1 MQSLIGTR
9 NLSKSFGAIAALKD
23 VSLDIAPGE
32 IRAICGENGA
42 GKSTLVK
49 LLTGVYRPDSGD
61 ITVAGEMRTIATP
74 RQAQELGIALV
85 AQELSLCPDLSVE
98 DNIWLGSVKV
108 PLLHKRSEFTRRARE
123 ALDAC
128 SARNTFRC
136 ERRPGRSPWASASWS
151 RSRACSPAT
160 PAC

>member
-1 MQSLIGTR
+1 MTSIVGAR
-9 NLSKSFGAIAALKD
+9 HLSKSFGAIAALKD

-49 LLTGVYRPDSGD
+49 LLTGVYRPDSGSV
-61 ITVAGEMRTIATP
+61 TVPGEPRAIVTP
-74 RQAQELGIALV
+74 RQAQELGIAFV

-108 PLLHKRSEFTRRARE
+108 PLLHKREEFSRRARE
-123 ALDAC
+123 ALE
-128 SARNTFRC
+128 SAR
-136 ERRPGRSPWASASWS
+136 RRPYPSRCPAGGSRWASGNSS
-151 RSRACSPAT
+151 KSRACSRAT
-160 PAC
+160 PAR

>member
-1 MQSLIGTR
+1 MTSIVGAR
-9 NLSKSFGAIAALKD
+9 HLSKSFGAIAALKD

-49 LLTGVYRPDSGD
+49 LLTGVYRPDSGSV
-61 ITVAGEMRTIATP
+61 TVSGEARAIATP
-74 RQAQELGIALV
+74 RQAQELGIAFV

-108 PLLHKRSEFTRRARE
+108 PLLHKREEFSRRAR
-123 ALDAC
+123 ATPSNC
-128 SARNTFRC
+128 SGAGTSRSMFR
-136 ERRPGRSPWASASWS
+136 RGGSRWVSGSSL
-151 RSRACSPAT
+151 RSRACSRAT
-160 PAC
+160 RAC